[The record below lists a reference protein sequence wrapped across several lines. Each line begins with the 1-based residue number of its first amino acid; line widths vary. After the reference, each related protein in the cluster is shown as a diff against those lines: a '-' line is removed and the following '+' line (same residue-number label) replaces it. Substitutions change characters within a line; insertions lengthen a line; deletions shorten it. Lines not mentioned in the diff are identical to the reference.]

1 MRHKQMGMS
10 LIELMIVVAIVG
22 ILSAIAYPNYRQYVI
37 RGNRTDA
44 KTAMMQAAQGLEKCF
59 TRFGRYNSVDCTA
72 YGALRAAGGVRS
84 PNGKYQLTL
93 AVVADPE
100 VEFSIQAA
108 PLEGQ
113 VADTKCGTLSLDQT
127 GRRGASGSQ
136 PLTCW

>member
-1 MRHKQMGMS
+1 MRHKHLGMS

-59 TRFGRYNSVDCTA
+59 TRFGRYNSDDCTA
-72 YGALRAAGGVRS
+72 YSDLDAEAGVRS

-93 AVVADPE
+93 ALVTDPE
-100 VEFSIQAA
+100 VEFSIEAA
-108 PLEGQ
+108 PLDAQ
-113 VADTKCGTLSLDQT
+113 TSDTKCGTLSLDQT
-127 GRRGASGSQ
+127 GRRGANGTD
-136 PLTCW
+136 PTTCW